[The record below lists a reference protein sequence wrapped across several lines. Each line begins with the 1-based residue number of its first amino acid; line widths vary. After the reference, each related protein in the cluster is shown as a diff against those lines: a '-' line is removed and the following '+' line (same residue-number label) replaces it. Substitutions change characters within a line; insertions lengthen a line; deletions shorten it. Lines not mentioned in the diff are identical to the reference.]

1 MKKLCF
7 WISLLV
13 CTTVLLTGCAITYDY
28 QLTELENVSMRVID
42 PTATGA
48 TLVIT
53 DTNEKPFMYGEWYA
67 IQKEVDGEWVD
78 VETVIREYGFNDI
91 AYQPHEGT
99 DTLRL
104 TVDWEWLY
112 GELPAGKY
120 RILKEVDKQFISATF
135 RVNDET

>member
-67 IQKEVDGEWVD
+67 EAEELAGIGVELSFDEEGNPIQ
-78 VETVIREYGFNDI
+78 
-91 AYQPHEGT
+91 
-99 DTLRL
+99 
-104 TVDWEWLY
+104 
-112 GELPAGKY
+112 
-120 RILKEVDKQFISATF
+120 
-135 RVNDET
+135 